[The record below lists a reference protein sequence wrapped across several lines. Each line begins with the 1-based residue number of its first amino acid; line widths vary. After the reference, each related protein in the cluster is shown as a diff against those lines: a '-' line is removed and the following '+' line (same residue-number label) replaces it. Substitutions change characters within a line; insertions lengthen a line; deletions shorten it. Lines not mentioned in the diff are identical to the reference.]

1 MILEQTTIAGLFVL
15 RDEPHH
21 DPRGYFSR
29 FFCIEEIAQFI
40 GKDLQVKQGNV
51 SFSARKATLRG
62 LHYQIPP
69 HSETKMVR
77 CIAGSVLDFVVDMRG
92 WSTTAG
98 EFFARELRAG
108 DGQSLLIPE
117 GLAHGFLT
125 LSDDA
130 VLEYLVTE
138 SYAPNSERTLHWN
151 DSHVGLELPLRPK
164 IVSPKDSDGA
174 SFTALFSESA
184 ANGWW
189 SEDGIQALVAGP

>member
-1 MILEQTTIAGLFVL
+1 MISEQTAIAGLFVIQE
-15 RDEPHH
+15 EPHH
-21 DPRGYFSR
+21 DSRGYFSR
-29 FFCIEEIAQFI
+29 FFCTGEISKFT
-40 GKDLQVKQGNV
+40 GKDFLVKQGNV
-51 SFSARKATLRG
+51 SFSATRATLRG

-69 HSETKMVR
+69 HSETKLVR
-77 CIAGSVLDFVVDMRG
+77 CVAGSVLDFVVDMRG

-98 EFFARELRAG
+98 EFFAKELRAG

-138 SYAPNSERTLHWN
+138 SYTPNSERTLYWN
-151 DSHVGLELPLRPK
+151 DSHVGLELPFTPE

-174 SFTALFSESA
+174 SFQALFSESA
-184 ANGWW
+184 ANEWW
-189 SEDGIQALVAGP
+189 SEDDN